1 MRRNITDHL
10 RFVLSRRVLR
20 WNLLIA
26 LITGSVLS
34 LANQLDVI
42 LRGPIDLRLGLKLF
56 FNFLIPFTVSSTSA
70 AINRQRR

>member
-1 MRRNITDHL
+1 MKREITDHL
-10 RFVLSRRVLR
+10 RFVFSRRMLR
-20 WNLLIA
+20 RNLSIA

-42 LRGPIDLRLGLKLF
+42 MRGPINLRLGLKLF